1 MDIDSKVAI
10 EGELCSPEDDAVSK
24 LNNEDIRIA
33 YIGIE
38 GMHCNSC
45 VKNIE
50 GNISTVGGVKKIVV
64 SLEKKEGMILYSPK
78 ETTATT
84 LTHAVGEMGF
94 EASLKRI
101 VDTLMQHEIALSEDK
116 VKENKDDKIHDDC
129 QEQNKTVTLSV
140 KGMTCHSC
148 VKTIE
153 KGMLIHPGVSSV
165 KVSLPDEEAVIQY
178 NPLFTDE
185 LSLKEAINDMG
196 FEASLSL
203 PLTPFAQKSDLQTV
217 LIEVKGMTCNSCVQ
231 NIEKNIFQHVGV
243 QSISVSLAANTAQIR
258 YSPAEVTAEQLRVA
272 IEDMGFDAQL
282 LSKADTGTVNVR
294 TTEINVEGMTC
305 MSCVKTIEGTM
316 SNKPGVKSIK
326 VSLIDKCAAIE
337 YDEVVTT
344 PEDLRAGIEDM
355 GFDASFSEDAEACGS
370 QDNGAVVVSSG
381 LDNDWEVTFSKTT
394 GKLWSTESVMQE
406 DLDKLYLCITGMT
419 CASCVG
425 SIEKELSKK
434 YGIKSVLV
442 GLMAQRAEVKYD
454 KNSITPD
461 KIVEHVKALGF
472 GCNVMDQVGQGEG
485 CVNII
490 ITGMTCSSCVHLI
503 ESNLLRR
510 PGILEASVALATSS
524 GKFRYDA
531 EVTGPRD
538 IIEAIESLGFGASLS
553 SNDEKKNR
561 IDHSKEIK
569 KWRRSFLFSL
579 IFGVPTFVI
588 FITYVILDE
597 LNKRPH
603 QMVFPGLSLENLL
616 MFILC
621 TPVQIFGGQHFYVT
635 AYKAL
640 KHRTTNMD
648 VLIMLA
654 TTIAYVY
661 SIVVVAVAIAEES
674 SHSPMTFFDTPPML
688 LVFISLGR
696 WMEHVAKGKTSEAL
710 AKLLSLQP
718 SEAVLVTLEPGTLN
732 VVGEKVIDVDLV
744 QRGDVLKVA
753 PGAKIPVDCKVLQGT
768 STTDESLI
776 TGESMPVLK
785 KPDDPVIGGTI
796 NQNGSLLVQA
806 THVGQDTTL
815 AQIVKLVEEA
825 QTSKAPVQKFA
836 DKLSGY
842 FVPTVVLISI
852 VTWIIWL
859 VIGFVDI
866 TLLKKK
872 FDPEQDNRVEFVF
885 AFAFQIGIT
894 VLAIACPCALG
905 LATPTAVMVG
915 TGIGAQ
921 NGILIK
927 GGEPLETARKV
938 NAVVFDKT
946 GTLTHGSP
954 IVVKTCL
961 FVKPSQC
968 GIEML
973 LALTG
978 TAENHSEHP
987 IGLAITNYAKQELQT
1002 DVLGQ
1007 CTEFQAEPGYGL
1019 SCKVSGIQEIIK
1031 PKHVVDK
1038 NKKNLTV
1045 KVGSVV
1051 IDESADIEPSAVIS
1065 GGDRGESPPKETNEA
1080 QVIAEPF
1087 TYHVI
1092 IGNREW
1098 MQRNGLGVTDEME
1111 EAMQEHEE
1119 KGHTAVLV
1127 GVNGCLVGMM
1137 AVADTVKL
1145 EAQATVT
1152 TLKRMGIRVILLTGD
1167 NERTAFAIAKQ
1178 VGIKQVFAKV
1188 LPSHKVEK
1196 VRSLQ
1201 EKGYIVAMVG
1211 DGVND
1216 SPALA
1221 QAHVGIAIGTGT
1233 DVAVEAAD
1241 VVLIK
1246 SDLMDVAA
1254 AIDLSRVTVR
1264 RIYIN
1269 FCFAL
1274 IYNMIGIPLAAGAF
1288 EPLGVVMKPWMA
1300 SIAMAASSVS
1310 VVGSSLMLK
1319 LYKKLEA
1326 DDGGMGS
1333 KNPFSSGYT
1342 MLDSGP
1348 STDPPDYHSKRGF
1361 FNRDYK
1367 MRSRSSSNPVVLTE
1381 MRSVIDEV

>member
-1 MDIDSKVAI
+1 MDPQVAI
-10 EGELCSPEDDAVSK
+10 KDKAGKISFPEVKEDISK
-24 LNNEDIRIA
+24 LSDDEPRVA

-45 VKNIE
+45 IKNIE
-50 GNISTVGGVKKIVV
+50 GNISVLSGVKKIEV
-64 SLEKKEGMILYSPK
+64 SLEEKEGKIMYSPK
-78 ETTATT
+78 QTNGKELATAIE
-84 LTHAVGEMGF
+84 EMGF
-94 EASLKRI
+94 ETSLKRI
-101 VDTLMQHEIALSEDK
+101 VDVLTQHEISLSEDGK
-116 VKENKDDKIHDDC
+116 MDNKEIESLENCCKNSNSEIKI
-129 QEQNKTVTLSV
+129 SV

-153 KGMLIHPGVSSV
+153 QGMSDQPGVQAV
-165 KVSLPDEEAVIQY
+165 NVSLKNEEAVITY
-178 NPLFTDE
+178 DASLTDPGK
-185 LSLKEAINDMG
+185 LREAIDDMG
-196 FEASLSL
+196 FDASLSSSPSP
-203 PLTPFAQKSDLQTV
+203 PLTNDVQAVMINID
-217 LIEVKGMTCNSCVQ
+217 GMTCNSCVQ
-231 NIEKNIFQHVGV
+231 TIEKNISQLDGI
-243 QSISVSLAANTAQIR
+243 QSISVSLAAKTAQVR
-258 YSPAEVTAEQLRVA
+258 YSPGKITAEQAREA
-272 IEDMGFDAQL
+272 IEDMGFDASL
-282 LSKADTGTVNVR
+282 IGDGVCSVDKDVR
-294 TTEINVEGMTC
+294 TAMISVEGMTC

-316 SNKPGVKSIK
+316 SSKPGVQSIK
-326 VSLIDKCAAIE
+326 VSLTDKQAAIE
-337 YDEVVTT
+337 YDEAVTT

-355 GFDASFSEDAEACGS
+355 GFDATLSEDGETTKNEEGS
-370 QDNGAVVVSSG
+370 VAVNHDFTG
-381 LDNDWEVTFSKTT
+381 DWEVTFSNVETMR
-394 GKLWSTESVMQE
+394 SRESLGEE
-406 DLDKLYLCITGMT
+406 DVEKIYLHITGMT

-425 SIEKELSKK
+425 SIEKGLMKK
-434 YGIKSVLV
+434 KGIKSVLV
-442 GLMAQRAEVKYD
+442 GLLAQKAEVKFD
-454 KNSITPD
+454 KKGISPEEI
-461 KIVEHVKALGF
+461 ICHVKGLGF
-472 GCNVMDQVGQGEG
+472 GCDLMDQGGQGEG
-485 CVNII
+485 TVDIN

-503 ESNLLRR
+503 ESNLTKRK
-510 PGILEASVALATSS
+510 GILKASVALATSS
-524 GKFRYDA
+524 GRFVYDT
-531 EVTGPRD
+531 ETTGPRD
-538 IIEAIESLGFGASLS
+538 IIEAIESLGFGASMDN
-553 SNDEKKNR
+553 NDKKRDR
-561 IDHSKEIK
+561 IDHSKEIS

-597 LNKRPH
+597 FEKRPN
-603 QMVFPGLSLENLL
+603 QMVLPGLSLENLL

-621 TPVQIFGGQHFYVT
+621 TPVQIFGGQYFYVT

-654 TTIAYVY
+654 TSIAYVY
-661 SIVVVAVAIAEES
+661 SIIVVTVAMSEQS
-674 SHSPMTFFDTPPML
+674 NHSPMTFFDTPPML

-718 SEAVLVTLEPGTLN
+718 SDALLVQLAPGTMN
-732 VVGEKVIDVDLV
+732 VVSEKVIHVDLV
-744 QRGDVLKVA
+744 QRGDVLKVV

-776 TGESMPVLK
+776 TGESMPVIK
-785 KPDDPVIGGTI
+785 KPGDSVIGGTI
-796 NQNGSLLVQA
+796 NQNGSLLVEA

-825 QTSKAPVQKFA
+825 QTSKAPIQKFA
-836 DKLSGY
+836 DKLSAY
-842 FVPTVVLISI
+842 FVPTVVMISI

-866 TLLKKK
+866 TVLRKTFNPNL
-872 FDPEQDNRVEFVF
+872 DNKTEFVI

-927 GGEPLETARKV
+927 GGEPLETAHKV

-954 IVVKTCL
+954 EVVKTAL
-961 FVKPSQC
+961 FVKPAQC
-968 GIEML
+968 SLEML

-987 IGLAITNYAKQELQT
+987 IGVAITNYAKQELQT
-1002 DVLGQ
+1002 ETLGQ
-1007 CTEFQAEPGYGL
+1007 CTEFKAVPGYGL
-1019 SCKVSGIQEIIK
+1019 TCTVSGVEGIIK
-1031 PKHVVDK
+1031 PKTVKDK
-1038 NKKNLTV
+1038 NRKNQTV
-1045 KVGSVV
+1045 KISGVV
-1051 IDESADIEPSAVIS
+1051 VDESADAASTSVITGS
-1065 GGDRGESPPKETNEA
+1065 DNAEIQAMEESEAAKELTKYK
-1080 QVIAEPF
+1080 VL
-1087 TYHVI
+1087 

-1098 MQRNGLGVTDEME
+1098 MQQNGLEVTDEME
-1111 EAMQEHEE
+1111 DAMQEHEE
-1119 KGHTAVLV
+1119 KGHTAVLISIN
-1127 GVNGCLVGMM
+1127 GVLVAMM
-1137 AVADTVKL
+1137 AVADTVKH
-1145 EAQATVT
+1145 EAQATVA
-1152 TLKRMGIRVILLTGD
+1152 TLKRMGIRVVLLTGD
-1167 NERTAFAIAKQ
+1167 NKKTAFAIAKQ
-1178 VGIKQVFAKV
+1178 VGIQQVFAEV

-1196 VRSLQ
+1196 IRSLQ
-1201 EKGYIVAMVG
+1201 DKGFIVAMVG

-1246 SDLMDVAA
+1246 SDLMDVAV

-1319 LYKKLEA
+1319 LYKKPEA
-1326 DDGGMGS
+1326 DEGVMGS
-1333 KNPFSSGYT
+1333 RNPFSSGYT
-1342 MLDSGP
+1342 QLNTAPNDSLDSQAE
-1348 STDPPDYHSKRGF
+1348 SGF
-1361 FNRDYK
+1361 SNKKFRRK
-1367 MRSRSSSNPVVLTE
+1367 SRNNSQNPVEL
-1381 MRSVIDEV
+1381 RSMSFIADDA

>member
-1 MDIDSKVAI
+1 MD
-10 EGELCSPEDDAVSK
+10 PQAVSVG
-24 LNNEDIRIA
+24 EDTTRLKEEDCQIA
-33 YIGIE
+33 YISIK

-50 GNISTVGGVKKIVV
+50 GNISTLSGVKKINV
-64 SLEKKEGMILYSPK
+64 SLQEKEGVIYYSPSQTTTSK
-78 ETTATT
+78 LETAIE
-84 LTHAVGEMGF
+84 EMGF

-101 VDTLMQHEIALSEDK
+101 VNTLTGHEIPFSQDK
-116 VKENKDDKIHDDC
+116 LEENKDDKISEHVKEEDK
-129 QEQNKTVTLSV
+129 NVRISV

-153 KGMLIHPGVSSV
+153 QGMLNQAGVLSA
-165 KVSLPDEEAVIQY
+165 KVSLQNEEAEIHY
-178 NPLFTDE
+178 NPLLIDE
-185 LSLKEAINDMG
+185 KALREAIDDMG
-196 FEASLSL
+196 FEASLSM
-203 PLTPFAQKSDLQTV
+203 PQSSSTTKNELQTV
-217 LIEVKGMTCNSCVQ
+217 LIDVKGMTCNSCVQ
-231 NIEKNIFQHVGV
+231 SIEKNISQLDGV
-243 QSISVSLAANTAQIR
+243 QSITVSLAANTAKICFSQDKVTIEKLR
-258 YSPAEVTAEQLRVA
+258 EV
-272 IEDMGFDAQL
+272 IEDTGFDTQLFSDNACTENNDVHTTCTENDDVHIAQI
-282 LSKADTGTVNVR
+282 D
-294 TTEINVEGMTC
+294 VEGMTC
-305 MSCVKTIEGTM
+305 MSCVQTIEGTM
-316 SNKPGVKSIK
+316 SSKPGVRSIK
-326 VSLIDKCAAIE
+326 VSLTDKQAIIE
-337 YDEVVTT
+337 YDKVVTT

-355 GFDASFSEDAEACGS
+355 GFDAFLPEDAEAPS
-370 QDNGAVVVSSG
+370 SKGAVALASSPG
-381 LDNDWEVTFSKTT
+381 LENDWEVTFSKTPA
-394 GKLWSTESVMQE
+394 KLSKIQPLMQE
-406 DLDKLYLCITGMT
+406 DLDKVYLHITGMT

-425 SIEKELSKK
+425 SIEKGLIKK
-434 YGIKSVLV
+434 NGIKSALV

-454 KNSITPD
+454 KNMITPD
-461 KIVEHVKALGF
+461 EIVIQVKSLGF
-472 GCNVMDQVGQGEG
+472 GCSIMEQGGQGESS
-485 CVNII
+485 VDII

-503 ESNLLRR
+503 ESSLERK
-510 PGILEASVALATSS
+510 PGILEASVALATNS
-524 GKFRYDA
+524 GKFQYDT

-538 IIEAIESLGFGASLS
+538 IMEAIESMGFGASLS
-553 SNDEKKNR
+553 SNDSKKNR
-561 IDHSKEIK
+561 IDHTKEIK

-588 FITYVILDE
+588 FISYVIMDE
-597 LNKRPH
+597 LDTRPN
-603 QMVFPGLSLENLL
+603 QMVFPGLSLENLIL
-616 MFILC
+616 FILC

-640 KHRTTNMD
+640 KHKSTNMD

-654 TTIAYVY
+654 TSIAYVY
-661 SIVVVAVAIAEES
+661 SIIVVAVAIVELS
-674 SHSPMTFFDTPPML
+674 NHSPMTFFDTPPML

-718 SEAVLVTLEPGTLN
+718 SEAVLVSVEPGTLT
-732 VVGEKVIDVDLV
+732 VIGEKVIPVDLV
-744 QRGDVLKVA
+744 QRGDLLKVA
-753 PGAKIPVDCKVLQGT
+753 PGAKIPVDGKVLQGT

-776 TGESMPVLK
+776 TGESMPVFK
-785 KPDDPVIGGTI
+785 KPEDPVIGGTI
-796 NQNGSLLVQA
+796 NQNGSLLVEA

-815 AQIVKLVEEA
+815 SQIVKLVEEA

-836 DKLSGY
+836 DQLSGY
-842 FVPTVVLISI
+842 FVPTVVMISI

-859 VIGFVDI
+859 VIGFTDI
-866 TLLKKK
+866 TLLRKK
-872 FDPEQDNRVEFVF
+872 FDAEKDNRVEFVF

-954 IVVKTCL
+954 VVVKTAL
-961 FVKPSQC
+961 FVKPSEC
-968 GIEML
+968 SVEML

-1007 CTEFQAEPGYGL
+1007 CTEFKAEPGYGL
-1019 SCKVSGIQEIIK
+1019 TCQVSGIEEIIK
-1031 PKHVVDK
+1031 PKHMDK

-1051 IDESADIEPSAVIS
+1051 IDETEDINPSAVIS
-1065 GGDRGESPPKETNEA
+1065 GSDSAESPPKEENGA
-1080 QVIAEPF
+1080 QVPAEPLS
-1087 TYHVI
+1087 YHVI

-1098 MQRNGLGVTDEME
+1098 MQRNGLEVSDEME
-1111 EAMQEHEE
+1111 EAMCEHEE

-1127 GVNGCLVGMM
+1127 GVNGCLVAMM
-1137 AVADTVKL
+1137 AVADTVKM
-1145 EAQATVT
+1145 EAQATVAA
-1152 TLKRMGIRVILLTGD
+1152 LKRMGIRVILLTGD

-1201 EKGYIVAMVG
+1201 EKGFIVAMVG

-1246 SDLMDVAA
+1246 SNLMDVAV

-1264 RIYIN
+1264 RIHIN

-1319 LYKKLEA
+1319 MYKKPEA
-1326 DDGGMGS
+1326 DDGDPGL
-1333 KNPFSSGYT
+1333 KNPFSSGYS
-1342 MLDSGP
+1342 MLDTGP
-1348 STDPPDYHSKRGF
+1348 GSDSPEHQLERGF
-1361 FNRDYK
+1361 FNKGYRK
-1367 MRSRSSSNPVVLTE
+1367 RSASNPVVLTGT
-1381 MRSVIDEV
+1381 RSILDEV